1 MAVHHLTPVLNS
13 LAAAPTLHATVYH
26 LGRRPETGAQR
37 VRRLQQE
44 ARALAREQVA
54 VFAADVNALA
64 LRAEEIAKGGDA
76 YPAGVRELA
85 ARLAADLPQKVQ
97 GLTAIMGRT
106 AGPDPREAT
115 P

>member
-26 LGRRPETGAQR
+26 LGRRPETGTQR

-54 VFAADVNALA
+54 DFAADFNALA

-76 YPAGVRELA
+76 LRPACASWPRDSPPTC
-85 ARLAADLPQKVQ
+85 R
-97 GLTAIMGRT
+97 GRSR
-106 AGPDPREAT
+106 A
-115 P
+115 